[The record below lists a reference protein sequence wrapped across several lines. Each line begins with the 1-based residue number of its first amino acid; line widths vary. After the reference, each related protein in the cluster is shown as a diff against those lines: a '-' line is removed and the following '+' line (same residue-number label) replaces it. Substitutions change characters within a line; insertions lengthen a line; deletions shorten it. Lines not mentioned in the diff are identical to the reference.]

1 MHRIFLDKEEEK
13 EDERN
18 SERSNS
24 VAELFCSK
32 SGGFSSYCREKERRG
47 KDREDKPAKGR
58 KIKALQQGLSFPM
71 THTSSIVN

>member
-1 MHRIFLDKEEEK
+1 MKEIPKGLIVWQNCSAPNQEG
-13 EDERN
+13 
-18 SERSNS
+18 SVVIAERSR
-24 VAELFCSK
+24 
-32 SGGFSSYCREKERRG
+32 GGK